1 MKKLLILPLLALV
14 LVGCDKAEKQEAATL
29 PAVPVRLIV
38 LGDGASDGWIATT
51 LSATQRATL
60 STRMAAAVKKVW
72 VNEGQKVAEGTL
84 LVSLGDEDLQGGL
97 KAAEAGVAAAEAQN
111 RRIQNLMKQGASMSA
126 EEDMAKTQLAQA
138 QAGLAQVKANIA
150 FTQIRAPFSGVVQAR
165 RVNEGDFVGPG
176 APLVELEGQ
185 GALELVGSVSE
196 AEAMGLKLGQKLSF
210 EAEGQ
215 RGEVTLTGLSTGGD
229 PVSHRGTLR
238 ARISKSNSVL
248 RTGTFA
254 RIQLPGKAK
263 ASGQLLI
270 PRSALVQR
278 GELNGVFVAKEGKAE
293 LRWLSLGE
301 AQGDQ
306 FPVRAGL
313 SKGETVIDQP
323 GTLKDG
329 QPIEVKK

>member
-1 MKKLLILPLLALV
+1 MKSLLILPLLALF
-14 LVGCDKAEKQEAATL
+14 LVGCDKAEKPEGTTL
-29 PAVPVRLIV
+29 PAAPVRLIT
-38 LGDGASDGWIATT
+38 LGDGASEGWIATT

-126 EEDMAKTQLAQA
+126 EEDLAKTQLAQA

-150 FTQIRAPFSGVVQAR
+150 FTQIRAPFSGVIQAR

-196 AEAMGLKLGQKLSF
+196 AEAQGLKLGQKLSF

-215 RGEVTLTGLSTGGD
+215 RGEVTLTALSTGGD

-238 ARISKSNSVL
+238 ARIAKSNSAL
-248 RTGTFA
+248 RTGSFA
-254 RIQLPGKAK
+254 RIQLPGKSK
-263 ASGQLLI
+263 ASDQLLV

-278 GELNGVFVAKEGKAE
+278 GELNGVFVAKDGKAE

-313 SKGETVIDQP
+313 TKGEAVIDQP